1 MKRRSFLTSSIPAS
15 ALAACSAS
23 GYLKANQ
30 QSSDGKSRQYY
41 ALRRYELHNGAQ
53 RKSADAF
60 FSEALVPGLN
70 RLGIKQV
77 GVFSPEIGPESPSAY
92 VLLPSDSVEDLVNV
106 DFRLEKDEQYMKA
119 AEPFWKAP
127 ADKPPFIRIESSLM
141 IAFEGRPR
149 LIVPPVTASHGQR
162 VFELRTY
169 ESATDQDHRR
179 KVEMFN
185 SGEYGVFQRAGF
197 WEVFYGDTLIGPR
210 MPNLTY
216 MIGFP
221 DDTERSKMWKAF
233 GEDPEWKKLTG
244 SSRFNFE
251 EIVSNITN
259 TLLKPASYS
268 QI

>member
-1 MKRRSFLTSSIPAS
+1 MKRRSFLSSSLPAS
-15 ALAACSAS
+15 ALAACSAT
-23 GYLKANQ
+23 GYLKGNQ
-30 QSSDGKSRQYY
+30 QSTDGKSRQYY
-41 ALRRYELHNGAQ
+41 ALRRYELHTGAQ
-53 RKSADAF
+53 HKITDTYL
-60 FSEALVPGLN
+60 SEALVPGLN

-77 GVFSPEIGPESPSAY
+77 GVFTPDVGPQSPSAY
-92 VLLPSDSVEDLVNV
+92 VLLPADSADDLVNV
-106 DFRLEKDEQYMKA
+106 DFRLEKDAEYMKA
-119 AEPFWKAP
+119 AEAFWKAP
-127 ADKPPFIRIESSLM
+127 ADHPPFIRMESSLM
-141 IAFEGRPR
+141 VAFEGYPR
-149 LIVPPVTASHGQR
+149 LTVPPVTASHGER

-185 SGEYGVFQRAGF
+185 SGEFGVFQRAGF
-197 WEVFYGDTLIGPR
+197 WEVFYGDTLVGSR

-221 DDTERSKMWKAF
+221 NDSDRKKLWKAF

-259 TLLKPASYS
+259 TLLTPTSYS

>member
-1 MKRRSFLTSSIPAS
+1 MDRRRFLHSSFAGPAIAAAS
-15 ALAACSAS
+15 AT
-23 GYLKANQ
+23 GYLKGNQ
-30 QSSDGKSRQYY
+30 QASDSKSRQYY
-41 ALRRYELHNGAQ
+41 ALRRYELHTGAQ
-53 RKSADAF
+53 RKLTDTYL
-60 FSEALVPGLN
+60 SEALVPGLN
-70 RLGIKQV
+70 RLGLKQV
-77 GVFSPEIGPESPSAY
+77 GVFSPEIGPGSPSLY
-92 VLLPSDSVEDLVNV
+92 VLLPSDSLEDLVTI
-106 DFRLEKDEQYMKA
+106 DFRLEKDDEYLKA

-127 ADKPPFIRIESSLM
+127 ADKPAFVRVESSLM
-141 IAFEGRPR
+141 IAFEGWPK
-149 LIVPPVTASHGQR
+149 LTVPPVTASHGAR

-185 SGEYGVFQRAGF
+185 SGEFGVFQRAGF

-216 MIGFP
+216 MLGFP
-221 DDTERSKMWKAF
+221 DDAERSKLWKAF
-233 GEDPEWKKLTG
+233 VADPEWKKLTS

-259 TLLKPASYS
+259 LILTPTSYS